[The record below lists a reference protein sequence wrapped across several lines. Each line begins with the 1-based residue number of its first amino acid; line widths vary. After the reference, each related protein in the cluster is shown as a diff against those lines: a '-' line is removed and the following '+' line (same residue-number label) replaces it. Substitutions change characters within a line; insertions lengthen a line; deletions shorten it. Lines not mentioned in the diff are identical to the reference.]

1 MESSAIPARDN
12 ARPQSVWTLPE
23 ELQQLAREGAA
34 DVVADVIAVFQEDT
48 ASRLEVL
55 QEAVRNGNCTLIRAE
70 AHALKGS
77 SAQLG
82 VAAMAGLCHQMEQ
95 LGSTGNAAEAAGLL
109 AQIQQHFA
117 EVGQAMSSLNLGD
130 APYVG

>member
-1 MESSAIPARDN
+1 MESSAIPAHDN
-12 ARPQSVWTLPE
+12 ARLQSVWTLPE

-55 QEAVRNGNCTLIRAE
+55 REAVRNGNCILIRAE

-82 VAAMAGLCHQMEQ
+82 ASAMAHMCSQMEQ
-95 LGSTGNAAEAAGLL
+95 VGTAGNVEEAAGLL
-109 AQIQQHFA
+109 AQIQQQFL
-117 EVGQAMSSLNLGD
+117 EVGQAMSNLNLGD
-130 APYVG
+130 ASYGG